1 MRMDPLRKLSAASA
15 DDAQLVAGVAAGDD
29 AAIREM
35 MRRYNPRLFR
45 TARAILRDDTEAE
58 EAVQDA
64 WMKAIRGMAAFRA
77 ESRLSTWLIR
87 VAANEALMRLR
98 KLRRGAE
105 PIPLGPEPTEPAED
119 RPADPSTGPEQMAVR
134 AEARRM
140 VEARIDALPE
150 AFRAVFVL
158 RAVEELTVE
167 ETSEV
172 LGVPEPTVR
181 SRFFRARGLLR
192 ESLARDMDVAIADA
206 FSFAGERCERIT
218 ARVMARLAREHAIGV
233 PARP

>member
-1 MRMDPLRKLSAASA
+1 MDPLRKPSAASA

-35 MRRYNPRLFR
+35 MRRYNQRLFR

-98 KLRRGAE
+98 KLRRGTE
-105 PIPLGPEPTEPAED
+105 PIPLGTEPPELPAED
-119 RPADPSTGPEQMAVR
+119 RPADPSAGPEQMAVR

-167 ETSEV
+167 ETSAV

-192 ESLARDMDVAIADA
+192 ESLAREMDMAIADA

-233 PARP
+233 PASP

>member
-1 MRMDPLRKLSAASA
+1 MDPLRKPSAASA
-15 DDAQLVAGVAAGDD
+15 DDAQLVSAVAAGDD

-35 MRRYNPRLFR
+35 MRRYNQRLFR

-64 WMKAIRGMAAFRA
+64 WMKAIRGMGAFRA

-105 PIPLGPEPTEPAED
+105 PIPLGTEPPEPAEE
-119 RPADPSTGPEQMAVR
+119 RAADPSAGPEQMAVR

-167 ETSEV
+167 ETAD
-172 LGVPEPTVR
+172 LLAIPQATVR
-181 SRFFRARGLLR
+181 SRHFRARSLLR
-192 ESLARDMDVAIADA
+192 ESLAQDMDVAEQDL
-206 FSFAGERCERIT
+206 FGFDGERCDRIV
-218 ARVMARLAREHAIGV
+218 ARVLGAVTH
-233 PARP
+233 